1 MSIRILDADEART
14 TILRRRAWDAWN
26 VPAALLDGIERNF
39 GARLT
44 PDEAVRRILDDIRRE
59 ARRAAPLDRD
69 AGPGDARRVGSD
81 AGTDCRGLRRGGRC
95 RHRRDA
101 HGGRAHRGLPSPP
114 AVAELDPQ
122 RRRRHA
128 GQLVRPTAGWASHP
142 GGTAPCPVRC
152 S

>member
-59 ARRAAPLDRD
+59 GDAALRRWTETLDRVTPAMLAVTPEQIAAAYAAVD
-69 AGPGDARRVGSD
+69 AAVIDAMRTAAARSRLFIAASRR
-81 AGTDCRGLRRGGRC
+81 
-95 RHRRDA
+95 
-101 HGGRAHRGLPSPP
+101 
-114 AVAELDPQ
+114 
-122 RRRRHA
+122 
-128 GQLVRPTAGWASHP
+128 
-142 GGTAPCPVRC
+142 
-152 S
+152 